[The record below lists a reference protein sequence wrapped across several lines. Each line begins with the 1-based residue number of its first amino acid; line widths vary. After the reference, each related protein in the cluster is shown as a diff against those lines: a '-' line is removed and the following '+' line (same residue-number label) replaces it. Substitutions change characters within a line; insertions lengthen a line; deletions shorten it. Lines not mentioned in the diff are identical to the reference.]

1 MSFILNKML
10 KDLPVA
16 SITLLWWLGGFVGGI
31 SLLIVGSK
39 DLAWRLFFSVP
50 FAATVAMILYPY
62 SDPERGLSFRTVFEP
77 TFWISVA
84 FTYAYGAV
92 LYGFWAIFL
101 GELGWIAAR
110 AVSLQ
115 NKISIKTLIPAGGII
130 GGLVGCLL
138 ETATHALYSLR
149 SEPAPF
155 WVWAPTW
162 LSMGAAG
169 GIVGGILVAYYSA
182 KESPREKP
190 SLPNVQS
197 V

>member
-1 MSFILNKML
+1 
-10 KDLPVA
+10 VA
-16 SITLLWWLGGFVGGI
+16 SILLLWWLCGLVGAI
-31 SLLIVGSK
+31 SLLMVGSK

-50 FAATVAMILYPY
+50 FAGTVAMILYPY
-62 SDPERGLSFRTVFEP
+62 ADPERGLSFRTFFEP

-84 FTYAYGAV
+84 FTYAYGV
-92 LYGFWAIFL
+92 VRFGFWAIFL
-101 GELGWIAAR
+101 GELGWIAVR

-115 NKISIKTLIPAGGII
+115 DKISNGALIPAGAII

-138 ETATHALYSLR
+138 QSATHALFSLR
-149 SEPAPF
+149 SEPVPF

-169 GIVGGILVAYYSA
+169 GVVGGILVAYHSV

-190 SLPNVQS
+190 SLAHVQS